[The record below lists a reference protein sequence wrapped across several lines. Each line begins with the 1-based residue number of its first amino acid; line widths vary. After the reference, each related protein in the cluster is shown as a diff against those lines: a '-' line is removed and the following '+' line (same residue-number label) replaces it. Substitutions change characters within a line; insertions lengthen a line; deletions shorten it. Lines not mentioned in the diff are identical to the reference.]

1 MDARGARRGCVTDAG
16 FAARLTAMRAMLIS
30 SALAAAFALSA
41 AAGAAPTSLLPV
53 APEAP
58 APAAALAPLAEDSVW
73 TPRFE
78 AAAGELAAAL
88 RSGDETRW
96 GPLLGGKWLSA
107 ADRERIRS
115 LLGDRDSPFRHALF
129 AKNLQHRVI
138 LGWDA
143 AASMSADERAAI
155 EAGQAAEALVCWSAG
170 GTGAWPATA
179 READNRPGRP
189 YACARISYSVR
200 GDAPT
205 WRAFIERGEPA

>member
-88 RSGDETRW
+88 RSGDETASRH
-96 GPLLGGKWLSA
+96 PRLGRGRI
-107 ADRERIRS
+107 DERRRAR
-115 LLGDRDSPFRHALF
+115 GDRGGAGGRGAGLLVGGRDRRVARDGARGRQSPGAALCLCADF
-129 AKNLQHRVI
+129 LQRPRRRADMACVYRAGRARLTNLQPE
-138 LGWDA
+138 
-143 AASMSADERAAI
+143 SAT
-155 EAGQAAEALVCWSAG
+155 S
-170 GTGAWPATA
+170 
-179 READNRPGRP
+179 RP
-189 YACARISYSVR
+189 
-200 GDAPT
+200 
-205 WRAFIERGEPA
+205 